1 MKLNDF
7 LSSNDEVI
15 KDMARKMK
23 VKFDKYW
30 ESYSTTLA
38 LGCVLDP
45 KRKLAFLLYVYKKL
59 YPNDYEA
66 KLKIVK
72 DALYKLFAEYERVGA
87 LNSRMTPITSSSS
100 INVAPDMDE
109 YDKEFLQQSACTDES
124 ELDLYLEDKTT
135 LDVIDYWKLSAK
147 RFPRLAMMA
156 SDILSIPITTVA
168 SESTFSIGGRILH
181 KYRNC
186 LLPENVQALIC
197 TRNWL
202 HGFEVAAGPGDD
214 SDEQDSEES
223 RLSKEDSNI
232 VDVESLES

>member
-1 MKLNDF
+1 MEFKIWRIRMMMCKWWNRLM
-7 LSSNDEVI
+7 L
-15 KDMARKMK
+15 RP
-23 VKFDKYW
+23 
-30 ESYSTTLA
+30 LRA
-38 LGCVLDP
+38 LH
-45 KRKLAFLLYVYKKL
+45 
-59 YPNDYEA
+59 
-66 KLKIVK
+66 IQ
-72 DALYKLFAEYERVGA
+72 
-87 LNSRMTPITSSSS
+87 
-100 INVAPDMDE
+100 E